1 MLGNAYVHVN
11 KKQIKKQKHECYNF
25 FLIYQYCVVRSEC
38 KHFFVADIL
47 DFF

>member
-25 FLIYQYCVVRSEC
+25 LKFISSL
-38 KHFFVADIL
+38 
-47 DFF
+47 